1 MKRHH
6 VTPPR
11 APKVLEFRRQVAMS
25 AWRWI
30 PVCWMLATWGHAQA
44 TIDLSLKLETSLGHN
59 SNLFR
64 NDALALPTA
73 EAGSDTPAPVQQPV
87 TASGT
92 RLHTAVVGV
101 GIPLGSD
108 TTRLVLTSRLS
119 QQTYTQVD
127 ALDHQPAEHTA
138 QLAWRFSD
146 FATGQVAIGQ
156 TKSAYA
162 FDEFYNN
169 LDLATR
175 DWRSATLTLKATPS
189 IEFPLQVASSR
200 ISYQDQPVHGR
211 LDAEQT
217 SSTAA
222 ALYRS
227 TTGSTAQVGLS
238 QSRTTYP
245 HRFQPNLTN
254 APQER
259 NTDAFLELLW
269 VYSIKTQA
277 TLRLTSRQRRYAN
290 DDTSTPRLTLYRL
303 AVAHTLSPVLR
314 VDAQLW
320 RQPVQTSET
329 AIAYSI
335 ARGSGLGLTYTPSP
349 KVSFALQ
356 WQKESQR
363 DELFANAP
371 AQVPNNPDASRLSL
385 RAQYTVTR
393 GVNLF
398 LEAGREKRVHRATQT
413 AHQNAWRVGLEYSFE
428 NLPGADQRTR
438 PATLPQALQ

>member
-6 VTPPR
+6 TTLTR
-11 APKVLEFRRQVAMS
+11 AHQVVVFGRQVALA

-30 PVCWMLATWGHAQA
+30 PVCWLLATWGHAQA

-64 NDALALPTA
+64 NDAVALPTV
-73 EAGSDTPAPVQQPV
+73 EAGSETPAPAQQPV
-87 TASGT
+87 TATGA
-92 RLHTAVVGV
+92 RLNAVLVGV

-108 TTRLVLTSRLS
+108 TTRLILTSRLS
-119 QQTYTQVD
+119 QQTYSHTD

-146 FATGQVAIGQ
+146 FATGQVAIGH

-162 FDEFYNN
+162 FDEFYSN

-189 IEFPLQVASSR
+189 IEFPLQLASSR
-200 ISYQDQPVHGR
+200 IAYQDQPVHGR
-211 LDAEQT
+211 LDAEQS

-238 QSRTTYP
+238 QTRTTYP
-245 HRFQPNLTN
+245 RRLQPDLTIG
-254 APQER
+254 PQER
-259 NTDAFLELLW
+259 NTDVFLELLW

-290 DDTSTPRLTLYRL
+290 DDTSSPRLALYRL
-303 AVAHTLSPVLR
+303 AVAHTLSPMLR

-349 KVSFALQ
+349 KATFALQ

-363 DELFANAP
+363 DELFADAP
-371 AQVPNNPDASRLSL
+371 SQVLSNPDASRLSL
-385 RAQYTVTR
+385 RAQYNVTR

-398 LEAGREKRVHRATQT
+398 LEAGRESRVRRATQT
-413 AHQNAWRVGLEYSFE
+413 AHQNVWRVGLEYSFE

-438 PATLPQALQ
+438 AATLPPALQ